1 MKTNNDSKKLVK
13 IIFGIFIIF
22 MIYRFVEH
30 KYFINSDDTEE
41 TIAKTIEYS
50 GSGGT
55 RRFIRYRYFVDNKKY
70 ERAIRRDYDLKD
82 PLNKYY
88 IVKYS
93 KDKPKVSELDLS
105 QEVTDTLK
113 IREAG
118 FTNFGK

>member
-1 MKTNNDSKKLVK
+1 MKNNNNNKRLVK

-22 MIYRFVEH
+22 MIYKFIEH
-30 KYFINSDDTEE
+30 KYFINSNYTEQ

-55 RRFIRYRYFVDNKKY
+55 RRFIRYRYFVNNKKY

-88 IVKYS
+88 VVKYS
-93 KDKPKVSELDLS
+93 RKKPKVSELDLS